1 MIVPFL
7 GPRINKEF
15 LCYLDELEASMQA
28 SITTAKDNPETPKIL
43 FYKVYPLFVLLR
55 CLTNPTYT
63 RDPSREA
70 VLSEIGRSGD
80 KDKFIRALKHFSKEN
95 EFSNDVIAGVQRQI
109 FTGYF
114 HEMFSDTLLLL
125 NSFYTNNYRGAMIA
139 VRCMLEDLYRH
150 LFYRDHPQEFWA
162 LTSEGCSEREFGVTP
177 MMLREYLK
185 KTSYLAIFSKLNE
198 NFRKKADENSGDLF
212 GVNDRLYKEC
222 SSFVHG
228 SEFVSF
234 NSFQTNTDLVRNSKK
249 AKEVVLMTSDFVRM
263 AVAFL
268 VSAHLD
274 HVQSFNEY
282 ERSIIFTAFT
292 DDERSAYRIALN
304 I

>member
-1 MIVPFL
+1 MKVPYL
-7 GPRINKEF
+7 NRRISDEF
-15 LCYLDELEASMQA
+15 IQYLNELELSTQA
-28 SITTAKDNPETPKIL
+28 SIANIKAKPSESKAL
-43 FYKVYPLFVLLR
+43 FSKAYPLFVLVR

-70 VLSEIGRSGD
+70 VLAEIGRSGD
-80 KDKFIRALKHFSKEN
+80 KEKFIKAIKYFGQKSNFSDEL
-95 EFSNDVIAGVQRQI
+95 ITGLQRQI

-162 LTSEGCSEREFGVTP
+162 LTCEGCSEKDLGVSP
-177 MMLREYLK
+177 IALREYLN
-185 KTSYLAIFSKLNE
+185 KTSFLTVFNKLNE
-198 NFRKKADENSGDLF
+198 NFRIKPDNKSSDLF
-212 GVNDRLYKEC
+212 DMNERLYKEC

-228 SEFVSF
+228 SEFMSL
-234 NSFQTNTDLVRNSKK
+234 NSFQTNTDLVQNTERANQ
-249 AKEVVLMTSDFVRM
+249 VIRITDDFVKM

-282 ERSIIFTAFT
+282 ERSIVFTAFS
-292 DDERSAYRIALN
+292 DDERAAFRTAIN

>member
-1 MIVPFL
+1 MKVPYL

-15 LCYLDELEASMQA
+15 LRYLDELGASTKA
-28 SITTAKDNPETPKIL
+28 SIATTKTNSETQKIL
-43 FYKVYPLFVLLR
+43 FYKVYPLFVLVR
-55 CLTNPTYT
+55 CLSNPTYT

-80 KDKFIRALKHFSKEN
+80 KEKFIKALKHFSSKN
-95 EFSNDVIAGVQRQI
+95 EFSNELIAGVQRQI
-109 FTGYF
+109 FSGYF

-125 NSFYTNNYRGAMIA
+125 NSFYMNNYRGAMIA

-162 LTSEGCSEREFGVTP
+162 LTSEGRSERDSGVTP

-185 KTSYLAIFSKLNE
+185 QTSYLAVFSKLNE
-198 NFRKKADENSGDLF
+198 NFEKKVGDKGGDLF
-212 GVNDRLYKEC
+212 DVNERLYKEC

-228 SEFVSF
+228 SEFVSL
-234 NSFQTNTDLVRNSKK
+234 NSFQTNTDLIMNPYK
-249 AKEVVLMTSDFVRM
+249 AKEVVRITNDFVKM

-282 ERSIIFTAFT
+282 ERSIIFTAFS
-292 DDERSAYRIALN
+292 DDERSAYRLALN